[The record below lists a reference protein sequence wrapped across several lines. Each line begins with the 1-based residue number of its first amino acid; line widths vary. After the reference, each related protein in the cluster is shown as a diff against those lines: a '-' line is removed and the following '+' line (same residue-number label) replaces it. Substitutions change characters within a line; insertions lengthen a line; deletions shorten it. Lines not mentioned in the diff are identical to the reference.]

1 MLIFQTKL
9 EVILDIIFDST
20 LVGGWE
26 EEVVGVTK
34 IWVKIGHGINVR
46 KKLAWIFKTCSFFLL
61 LTRTWHEKWKR
72 NKHIWE
78 LNYYDV
84 CIHPLGTNVYFID
97 REQGCEQGGCV
108 P

>member
-46 KKLAWIFKTCSFFLL
+46 KKLA
-61 LTRTWHEKWKR
+61 
-72 NKHIWE
+72 
-78 LNYYDV
+78 
-84 CIHPLGTNVYFID
+84 
-97 REQGCEQGGCV
+97 
-108 P
+108 